1 MELEVCNVGPI
12 KGCLDLE
19 VGNLTL
25 LVGPNSSG
33 KSTVLRSLYALTK
46 KNAEDAAKV
55 LYNTFEDVHLLDTTV
70 KYGDSC
76 ICENDFKPLDAS
88 ASYAS
93 ATRVNALSLAP
104 LLEGIE
110 KVLDQMNKLGTLVGA
125 IPSKKDLG
133 TQVYNLLKLFFSDQ
147 KGSSSLYYLQEYLNP
162 IDVDLA
168 LKLRAVFNDQN
179 LKEELKRLL
188 EQFHYIED
196 PLEPSIP
203 SVAAHSSGSLYLV
216 PILAALVS
224 AKDYLLVDEPESHL
238 EIPNQAKLVKL
249 LADKALKGLKVLV
262 STHSSTF
269 VAALATYSYHLDMDV
284 SVYEFVRKG
293 NAIKVIKRER
303 IEDVIPIERME
314 TWLHKINWERWWE
327 EVS

>member
-46 KNAEDAAKV
+46 KNAEDATKV
-55 LYNTFEDVHLLDTTV
+55 LYNTFEDVHLLDVVV
-70 KYGDSC
+70 KYDNSC

-110 KVLDQMNKLGTLVGA
+110 KALDQMNKLGAFVGA

-147 KGSSSLYYLQEYLNP
+147 KGSNSLYYLQEYLNP
-162 IDVDLA
+162 VDVDLA

-224 AKDYLLVDEPESHL
+224 AKDYLLIDEPESHL
-238 EIPNQAKLVKL
+238 EIPNQARLVKL

-284 SVYEFVRKG
+284 SVYEFVREG